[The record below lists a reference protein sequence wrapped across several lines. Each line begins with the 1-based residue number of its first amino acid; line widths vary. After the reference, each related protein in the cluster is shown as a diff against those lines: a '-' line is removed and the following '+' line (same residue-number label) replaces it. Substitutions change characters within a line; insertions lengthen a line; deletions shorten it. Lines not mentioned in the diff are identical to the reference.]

1 MCAKKERQQQMAIF
15 PLLMLLVH
23 LSYLGAS
30 HKRNPISSFQYDS
43 KEAISNHDFMLCFKE
58 FIHDFLKNFET
69 KFDLV
74 YGFALVRWI
83 HGIADHKMNRENRGK
98 ENLFQKW

>member
-1 MCAKKERQQQMAIF
+1 MAIF

-30 HKRNPISSFQYDS
+30 HKFRSSIFSFQSDS
-43 KEAISNHDFMLCFKE
+43 KEAFGNHDFMLCFKE
-58 FIHDFLKNFET
+58 FIHDFLKILET

-74 YGFALVRWI
+74 YRFALFR
-83 HGIADHKMNRENRGK
+83 
-98 ENLFQKW
+98 